1 MLQFFGNLNSML
13 LSGLNETQCIALE
26 CQSKHQSIKVFAKS
40 KEAFA
45 KIQGPL
51 CRLCFRVI

>member
-13 LSGLNETQCIALE
+13 LPGLNETQCIALE

-45 KIQGPL
+45 KI
-51 CRLCFRVI
+51 